1 MSERIEPSDE
11 SILATSCTYSGLV
24 RFFISFCEL
33 SREVTAGL
41 YFVRFILFKGRRS
54 RFFTMEDL
62 NEEPKSYLLNRG
74 MLLESVEEIRGGN
87 MGDNK
92 ASERVQKNYKYVL

>member
-1 MSERIEPSDE
+1 M
-11 SILATSCTYSGLV
+11 
-24 RFFISFCEL
+24 
-33 SREVTAGL
+33 
-41 YFVRFILFKGRRS
+41 RFILFKGRRS